1 MRRLLRL
8 AVLLLALPTVPAL
21 AADPLP
27 RGTPEAVGMSSER
40 LSRIGATLRAEVE
53 RNRLPGAVTAIA
65 RRGRL
70 VHFEAIGFLDRERGI
85 PMTTDAIFALASM
98 TKPMAGVAA
107 LILLEEGKLA
117 LGDPVGRFLPPHRAD
132 ARGGAERRV
141 ASGQGPMETVPARRQ
156 MTILDLMRHTS
167 GLTYGGRGTTAVHRM
182 YPASSNWS
190 GDNLSAEQF
199 VERLAGLPL
208 LHQPGTVWDYSLST
222 DVLGLVVERISGQT
236 LGAFMG
242 ERLFRPLGMADT
254 GFSVPPEKRARVAR
268 ALPIDPDTG
277 RPQSVPARAEGGRFD
292 CGGGCAL
299 STAGDYLRF
308 AQMLLDG
315 GHLGEARILGPRTV
329 ATMAADHMTSEHPP
343 RRRRHGP
350 DARGLRLRPDGRGAA
365 GNGRPEHPGQSGRLR
380 LVRRLRH
387 HLLGRPQGRAR
398 GGVHGAGAGPG
409 PAALPPLDQQPRVPG
424 HPGVVPAGLLC
435 AEWPRVTSTYGGAR
449 RPRPARW
456 ATVSARRRPRPR
468 GSSRRPSRRS

>member
-40 LSRIGATLRAEVE
+40 LSRIGAALRAEVE

-117 LGDPVGRFLPPHRAD
+117 LGDPVGRFLPPLGQMRVAVLND
-132 ARGGAERRV
+132 AV
-141 ASGQGPMETVPARRQ
+141 ASGQGPVETVPARRQ

-242 ERLFRPLGMADT
+242 ERVFRPLGMADT

-329 ATMAADHMTSEHPP
+329 ATMATDHMTPNIRPGVGDTDPTRE
-343 RRRRHGP
+343 GYGF
-350 DARGLRLRPDGRGAA
+350 GLTVAV
-365 GNGRPEHPGQSGRLR
+365 RPETGGQNILGNPGDFAWSGAFGTTFWVDPKDELAVVFMAQAPG
-380 LVRRLRH
+380 LVRQHYRRLINS
-387 HLLGRPQGRAR
+387 LVYQAIL
-398 GGVHGAGAGPG
+398 
-409 PAALPPLDQQPRVPG
+409 
-424 HPGVVPAGLLC
+424 
-435 AEWPRVTSTYGGAR
+435 E
-449 RPRPARW
+449 
-456 ATVSARRRPRPR
+456 
-468 GSSRRPSRRS
+468 

>member
-40 LSRIGATLRAEVE
+40 LSRIGAALRAEVE

-117 LGDPVGRFLPPHRAD
+117 LGDPVGRFLPPLGQMRVAVLND
-132 ARGGAERRV
+132 AV
-141 ASGQGPMETVPARRQ
+141 ASGQGPVETVPARRQ

-329 ATMAADHMTSEHPP
+329 ATMATDHMTPNIRPGVGDTDPTRE
-343 RRRRHGP
+343 GYGF
-350 DARGLRLRPDGRGAA
+350 GLTVAV
-365 GNGRPEHPGQSGRLR
+365 RPETGGQNILGNPGDFAWSGAFGTTFWVDPKDELAVVFMAQAPG
-380 LVRRLRH
+380 LVRQHYRRLINS
-387 HLLGRPQGRAR
+387 LVYQAIL
-398 GGVHGAGAGPG
+398 
-409 PAALPPLDQQPRVPG
+409 
-424 HPGVVPAGLLC
+424 
-435 AEWPRVTSTYGGAR
+435 E
-449 RPRPARW
+449 
-456 ATVSARRRPRPR
+456 
-468 GSSRRPSRRS
+468 

>member
-40 LSRIGATLRAEVE
+40 LSRIGAALRAEVE

-117 LGDPVGRFLPPHRAD
+117 LGDPVGRFLPPLGQMRVAVLND
-132 ARGGAERRV
+132 AV
-141 ASGQGPMETVPARRQ
+141 ASGQGPVETVPARRQ

-329 ATMAADHMTSEHPP
+329 ATMATDHMTPNIRPGVGDTDPTRE
-343 RRRRHGP
+343 GYGF
-350 DARGLRLRPDGRGAA
+350 GLTVAVRPATGGQNILGNPGDFAWSGAFGTTFWVDPKDELA
-365 GNGRPEHPGQSGRLR
+365 VVFMAQAPG
-380 LVRRLRH
+380 LVRQHYRRLINS
-387 HLLGRPQGRAR
+387 LVYQAIL
-398 GGVHGAGAGPG
+398 
-409 PAALPPLDQQPRVPG
+409 
-424 HPGVVPAGLLC
+424 
-435 AEWPRVTSTYGGAR
+435 E
-449 RPRPARW
+449 
-456 ATVSARRRPRPR
+456 
-468 GSSRRPSRRS
+468 